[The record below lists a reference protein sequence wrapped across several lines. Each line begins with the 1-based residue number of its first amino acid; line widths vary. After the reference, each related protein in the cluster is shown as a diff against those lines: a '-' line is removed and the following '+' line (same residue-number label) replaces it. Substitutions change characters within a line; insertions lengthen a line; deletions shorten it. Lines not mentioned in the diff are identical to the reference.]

1 MRGIALYD
9 RTTKIVGLAHAML
22 PDSSQ
27 VKNKTNAAKFV
38 DTAIELLVKEMLSL
52 GASKKRIVAK
62 LAGGAQ
68 MFTFTQ
74 GAELM
79 RIGQRNVA
87 AAKSKLESL
96 DIPVV
101 SEDTGGNYGRTVELD
116 SESGMLLIRTIGY
129 GN

>member
-1 MRGIALYD
+1 MGNIIRIGMADLKASHHPAILTTLGLGSCVGIALYD

-52 GASKKRIVAK
+52 GASKKRMSQA
-62 LAGGAQ
+62 AGGAQ

-87 AAKSKLESL
+87 AAKANWR
-96 DIPVV
+96 V
-101 SEDTGGNYGRTVELD
+101 STFP
-116 SESGMLLIRTIGY
+116 
-129 GN
+129 